1 MEIEGGAREFKN
13 DGMSMLSPFANGDLY
28 LSVMKGGGGLGDPL
42 LRPLQAVQRDI
53 DEGHLLPRFAESVYG
68 VGDREAFRRARL
80 ARAVPV
86 REWVATERERILAQD
101 VAQPIKETL
110 AESMRLSPRWAAEY
124 RGFWDLPEDFDFD
137 VLTPTVAVTR
147 AEPGRVDPAE
157 SADAFLAQSDPQGA
171 HEGVPA
177 ATGGR
182 LEEETLQALLEERL
196 SRREVKEIQ
205 SGYKDAD
212 RFQKWL
218 AVLQR
223 RVPYDDEIVLPA
235 GEGLNIVR
243 RRSDGAM
250 VYRCDCGA
258 DFCPH
263 DRNWKMDAVVYV
275 RESELQMLEVYPRM
289 AGPDPRLQQL
299 REYYCPACARQL
311 EVEALPPGYPVVHD
325 FLPDIEGFYRGWLG
339 RELPS

>member
-1 MEIEGGAREFKN
+1 MT
-13 DGMSMLSPFANGDLY
+13 MLSPFANGDLY

-86 REWVATERERILAQD
+86 REWVTAERERILAQD
-101 VAQPIKETL
+101 LAQPIKETL

-124 RGFWDLPEDFDFD
+124 RGFWELPEDFDFD
-137 VLTPTVAVTR
+137 VLTPTVAVAR
-147 AEPGRVDPAE
+147 AEPGRIDPGE
-157 SADAFLAQSDPQGA
+157 SADAFLAQSDPHGA

-196 SRREVKEIQ
+196 SRRQVKEIQ

-218 AVLQR
+218 SVLQR

-275 RESELQMLEVYPRM
+275 RESEREMLEVYPRM